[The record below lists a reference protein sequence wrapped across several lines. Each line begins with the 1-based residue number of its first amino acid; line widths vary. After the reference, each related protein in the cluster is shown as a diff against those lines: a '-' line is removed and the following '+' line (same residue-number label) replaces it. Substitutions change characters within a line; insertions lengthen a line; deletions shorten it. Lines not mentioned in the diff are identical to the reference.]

1 MRLGTIDTAI
11 VAIYFLIVLII
22 AATARRRDRSS
33 AEEYLLAGRRL
44 TGPAFVA
51 TLVSTWYG
59 SILAVGEYSY
69 LYGIS
74 NWLVFGVPYYLAA
87 LIFALFLAKRTR
99 RSQVLSIPDQLE
111 KSYGKKVAIF
121 GTVVV
126 FIITVPAAY
135 ILMLG
140 ELLQWFMGGSL
151 LVWMIAGGGFSLLY
165 VLHGGFRNVI
175 RTDLPQFVLMYIG
188 FFLLLGIS
196 VHEYGGLSFLKQNLP
211 ESHLSWNGGLG
222 WAAVLVWYFIALQTL
237 IEPTFYQRCYAA
249 KSESVARNGLIVSV
263 AFWLVFDI
271 LTTFSG
277 LYARAILG
285 GDTEAML
292 SYPLLAES
300 ILPIGLLGLFFV
312 SLLSVV
318 MSTVDSYLLL
328 AGQTLGHD
336 LWRRVTIGDTY
347 SVSVPKSSVSA
358 TRVGLIVSILVAIAI
373 AAWKGSAI
381 AIFHDLGSIATP
393 VLLIPMIAAL
403 YRSKPLPRNA
413 VMLSMIVTGVVTIVW
428 TSLGSYGSGYPLGIH
443 PIYVGLGM
451 STVLLAPSLIITQR
465 NR

>member
-1 MRLGTIDTAI
+1 MHLGAIDTAI
-11 VAIYFLIVLII
+11 VAAYFLLLVVL
-22 AATARRRDRSS
+22 TLRARRGDRSS
-33 AEEYLLAGRRL
+33 AEEFLLAGRRL

-87 LIFALFLAKRTR
+87 LLFAFFLAGRAR
-99 RSQVLSIPDQLE
+99 RSAVLTIPDQLE
-111 KSYGKKVAIF
+111 KTYGRKVAIV

-140 ELLQWFMGGSL
+140 ELLQWFLGGSTL
-151 LVWMIAGGGFSLLY
+151 IWMIAGGGFSLLY
-165 VLHGGFRNVI
+165 VLHGGFRNVV
-175 RTDLPQFVLMYIG
+175 RTDLPQFILMYLG
-188 FFLLLGIS
+188 FIILLGMAF
-196 VHEYGGLSFLKQNLP
+196 HEYGGFSYLKANLP
-211 ESHLSWNGGLG
+211 ESHLSPNGGLG

-249 KSESVARNGLIVSV
+249 KSEAVARGGLIVSV
-263 AFWLVFDI
+263 GFWLVFDL

-285 GDTEAML
+285 DNSEAML
-292 SYPLLAES
+292 SYPLLAEK
-300 ILPIGLLGLFFV
+300 ILPVGLLGLFFV

-336 LWRRVTIGDTY
+336 LWRRLKRRDK
-347 SVSVPKSSVSA
+347 SEVSVPA
-358 TRVGLIVSILVAIAI
+358 TRVGLVIALALAIAI
-373 AAWKGSAI
+373 AVWKQSAI

-393 VLLIPMIAAL
+393 VLLIPMIASL
-403 YRSKPLPRNA
+403 YRKHPLPRA
-413 VMLSMIVTGVVTIVW
+413 HVLFSMLLCGSVTLIW
-428 TSLGSYGSGYPLGIH
+428 TTLGSYGSGYPLNIH
-443 PIYVGLGM
+443 PIYIGLGL
-451 STVLLAPSLIITQR
+451 SALALAPALLRSR
-465 NR
+465 R